1 MSKVFRQSQA
11 TLHTWSGLLLGWVL
25 FIIFVAGT
33 AAYWREPLNRWM
45 RPETPRV
52 DRPIDAL
59 AGAQRFLAHTAP
71 DASSLSVSGFL
82 HPMQVC
88 VFLAN
93 YMSPPREGAAT
104 VMARVCSPVSS
115 WPAFFSP
122 RIGSNIRPSGF
133 AS

>member
-1 MSKVFRQSQA
+1 M
-11 TLHTWSGLLLGWVL
+11 L

-71 DASSLSVSGFL
+71 DAKTWYITLAGTDG
-82 HPMQVC
+82 PGTT
-88 VFLAN
+88 VF
-93 YMSPPREGAAT
+93 
-104 VMARVCSPVSS
+104 
-115 WPAFFSP
+115 
-122 RIGSNIRPSGF
+122 
-133 AS
+133 